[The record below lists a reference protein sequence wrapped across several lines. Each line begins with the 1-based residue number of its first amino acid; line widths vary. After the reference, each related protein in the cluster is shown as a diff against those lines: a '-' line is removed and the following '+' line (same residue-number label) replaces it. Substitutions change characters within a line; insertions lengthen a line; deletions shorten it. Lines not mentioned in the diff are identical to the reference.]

1 MNSASKSLPRHL
13 AILKERLLPPSDY
26 ETAFNYFLEEFGGD
40 SDFIALGKV
49 EELPALMTVLNHIA
63 TQALGKPVKL
73 ERVRLSRVPGHGFHH
88 GSAAVD
94 GRAVI
99 LFYFEDANTGLL
111 AIIPGARGAAEM
123 ARFRLP
129 AALPVDP
136 GRN

>member
-1 MNSASKSLPRHL
+1 MNTASQNLAHHL
-13 AILKERLLPPSDY
+13 GVLRARLLPPSDY

-40 SDFIALGKV
+40 LAFIALGKV
-49 EELPALMTVLNHIA
+49 EELPGLLAVLDHVA
-63 TQALGKPVKL
+63 AKALGRPAKL

-94 GRAVI
+94 GRAAI
-99 LFYFEDANTGLL
+99 FFYFEDVNTGLL
-111 AIIPGARGAAEM
+111 AIIPGPRGAAEL

-129 AALPVDP
+129 ESLAMDP